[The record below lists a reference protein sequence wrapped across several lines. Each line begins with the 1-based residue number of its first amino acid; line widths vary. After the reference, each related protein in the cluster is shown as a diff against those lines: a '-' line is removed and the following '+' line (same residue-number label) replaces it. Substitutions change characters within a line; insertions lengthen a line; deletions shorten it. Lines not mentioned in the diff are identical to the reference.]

1 MDKFK
6 ITNAQARRFL
16 LKHQGLYPP
25 RAASGKAD
33 IMAYFERVGC
43 IQYDPLNI
51 VGRNSEL
58 VLQSRMA
65 GFRPTLLREML
76 YDDRLL
82 VDSWDKV
89 MSIYPTADWPFFQ
102 RRRDAE
108 LRRQQAKGQELLP
121 FLPKV
126 REEIR
131 ERGPLSSLDLEF
143 NDTLDWPWGPT
154 RVSRAALETLYFCG
168 ELIIHHKV
176 NTRKIYDFASR
187 YLPADLLAAPDP
199 NLTQE
204 EYFAWI
210 MLRRIGGIGML
221 WNRASDAWGGINGL
235 KSAERQAATNRLMG
249 KGKLCEVQVAGIE
262 YPCYL
267 RSADLPVLQASL
279 DNDAALP
286 QAAIIAPLDNLLWD
300 RRFIEA
306 LFGFN
311 YRWEVYKPK
320 AQREYGYY
328 VLPVLYGDRFVA
340 RFEPGYDKKKG
351 IMTIKNWWWEKD
363 VEVSL
368 EMQSALRVAFEH
380 FFAYLGAECIELAPE
395 AVKGNGL
402 EWVKDLA

>member
-1 MDKFK
+1 METIK
-6 ITNAQARRFL
+6 ITNPQARRFL

-33 IMAYFERVGC
+33 IIAYFERVGC

-51 VGRNSEL
+51 VGHNSEL

-65 GFRPTLLREML
+65 EFRPAMLRELL
-76 YDDRLL
+76 YEDRLL
-82 VDSWDKV
+82 VDGWDKV
-89 MSIYPTADWPFFQ
+89 MSIYPARDWPFFQ

-108 LRRQQAKGQELLP
+108 LHRQQVKGQELLP
-121 FLPKV
+121 FLPLV

-131 ERGPLSSLDLEF
+131 ERGPLSSLDLKF

-154 RVSRAALETLYFCG
+154 RVSRAALETLFFCG
-168 ELIIHHKV
+168 ELVIHHKV

-187 YLPADLLAAPDP
+187 HLQADLLSASDP
-199 NLTQE
+199 NVTE
-204 EYFAWI
+204 EDYLAWI

-221 WNRASDAWGGINGL
+221 WNRASDAWVGIAGL
-235 KSAERQAATNRLMG
+235 KSAERQAATKCLMG
-249 KGKLCEVQVAGIE
+249 EGKLCEVQVAGIE

-267 RSADLPVLQASL
+267 RNADLPTLKASL
-279 DNDAALP
+279 DDEAVP
-286 QAAIIAPLDNLLWD
+286 SQAAIIAPLDNLLWD

-340 RFEPGYDKKKG
+340 RFEPGYDKRKG
-351 IMTIKNWWWEKD
+351 IMTIKNWWWEAD
-363 VEVSL
+363 VEVTS
-368 EMQSALRVAFEH
+368 EMHSALQEAFRH
-380 FFAYLGAECIELAPE
+380 FLAYLGAERIELAE
-395 AVKGNGL
+395 DAVGVTELKWMKEL
-402 EWVKDLA
+402 T